1 MTDGDRKPDGADLY
15 RLIRIDTERVV
26 NEFLSVMRRRREEAV
41 DAHLR
46 ECRPAAPTD
55 AGPLLTDDDLAAAL
69 EIRMSHSTGFAHALL
84 QGAVEAFDDQKSG
97 LQILKRLVD
106 MELAEMDQD
115 ASIARQATSVGS
127 TAIN

>member
-15 RLIRIDTERVV
+15 RLIRTDTERVV
-26 NEFLSVMRRRREEAV
+26 NEFLAVMRHRREESV
-41 DAHLR
+41 EAHLR
-46 ECRPAAPTD
+46 ERRNAAPTD
-55 AGPLLTDDDLAAAL
+55 DGPLLTESDLAAAL
-69 EIRMSHSTGFAHALL
+69 EIRMSHSAGFAHALL

-106 MELAEMDQD
+106 LELAEMDQD